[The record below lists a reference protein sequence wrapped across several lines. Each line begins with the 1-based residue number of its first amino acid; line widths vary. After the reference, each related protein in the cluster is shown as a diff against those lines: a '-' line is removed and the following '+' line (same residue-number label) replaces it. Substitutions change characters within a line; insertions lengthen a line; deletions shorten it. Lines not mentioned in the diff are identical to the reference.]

1 MKITIRCL
9 EPIFLV
15 FIYKKSV
22 QAVFYFVSVAEK
34 KLLLLLLLLLLSY
47 RLIESVFPVIL
58 STEQVIKSV
67 SLYLLKSQI

>member
-34 KLLLLLLLLLLSY
+34 KLLLLLLLLSY
-47 RLIESVFPVIL
+47 RLIGSVFPVIL